1 MMMKR
6 RKFMTSAAGAGL
18 LAQFA
23 PQRARAAVEEPLAM
37 QTTHGHDLIELPL
50 DPVTL
55 SENEWRAQ
63 LTAEEFAV
71 LREDETERPFTSP
84 LNEEKRAGTFTCAGC
99 DLPLYRSENKF
110 DSGTGWPSFTE
121 AIRGAVGTMPDR
133 TLFFLVRTE
142 VHCERCQGH
151 QGHVL
156 GDGPPPFGNRHCING
171 VALNFTPDAT

>member
-1 MMMKR
+1 
-6 RKFMTSAAGAGL
+6 
-18 LAQFA
+18 
-23 PQRARAAVEEPLAM
+23 M